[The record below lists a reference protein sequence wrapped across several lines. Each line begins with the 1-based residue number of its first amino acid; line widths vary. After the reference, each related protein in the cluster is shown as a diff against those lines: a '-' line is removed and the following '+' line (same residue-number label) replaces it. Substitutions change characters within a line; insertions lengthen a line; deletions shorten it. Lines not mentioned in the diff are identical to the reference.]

1 MKNIKEGDLM
11 SMPERKVIKDE
22 FDAIIKDHLRTYR
35 IGKGV
40 QEYERAKRMIL
51 HGDMG
56 TGEYHRAIKVI
67 AEWTGV

>member
-1 MKNIKEGDLM
+1 MKDMLAQFK
-11 SMPERKVIKDE
+11 
-22 FDAIIKDHLRTYR
+22 

-40 QEYERAKRMIL
+40 REYERAKRMIL

-56 TGEYHRAIKVI
+56 TGEYHRAIKII